1 MFDVVHPRDTQWY
14 WVITFFERPAL
25 SSRAGNLADEFDDS
39 Q

>member
-14 WVITFFERPAL
+14 WVITFFARPAL
-25 SSRAGNLADEFDDS
+25 SSRAGNLANEFDAF